1 MRNTPTLSDDP
12 GKPAYI
18 DIGSLIA
25 GRLLIQA
32 ASGGGKSR
40 TIRRLLEQTH
50 GYCQHV
56 VIDVEGE
63 FHTLREQYDYILAGK
78 DGEAPADLTSAPM
91 LARTLLELG
100 VSAIVDIYELGEK
113 REAFVAKFLHAF
125 VNAPRELW
133 HPCLVIVDE
142 ASTLCPEGSKSDC
155 ARAVRD
161 LMTLGRKR
169 GFAGVLA
176 TQRIAP
182 LDKTAAAQ
190 CQNKLVGLTT
200 LDIDIDRA
208 VRELGIA
215 HKKSIGP
222 MLKTLRP
229 GQFFVQGPA
238 FQIDRAGGEELVQ
251 IGNVRTTHP
260 TAGQPSPP
268 PTPTPAT
275 IKKMLNR
282 LREIPAEAAAEE
294 QTVAALRTRVAELE
308 RQLKDVAATRTQ
320 TKYDEMERT
329 ARELEQRVATLQR
342 ERDALMHQRDNLG
355 AKAAHF
361 ASALREEAEAFSAF
375 VNEQRQ
381 NIDVVAAGPR
391 KRGEASE
398 HDGRHPKHASD
409 RPRLD
414 SAAVDAPTP
423 ATTANGLSKMERA
436 ILTALAQHPSGLTRK
451 QVLVHTGYAN
461 SGSTVSALATLR
473 KHAWIHGSGELAI
486 TSLGYK
492 VLGSYTPLPTG
503 EKLFEYVLASGK
515 LAHMEAKILA
525 AVRRFDRGRWAAR
538 KDILINCNYKS
549 SGSTVSAFARLVTLG
564 YLVPGS
570 AGHVRA
576 AEELYD
582 P

>member
-1 MRNTPTLSDDP
+1 MRNTPSLSDDP
-12 GKPAYI
+12 DKPAYI
-18 DIGSLIA
+18 DIGNLIA

-63 FHTLREQYDYILAGK
+63 FHTLRERYDYILAGK
-78 DGEAPADLTSAPM
+78 DGDAPADVTSAPM

-100 VSAIVDIYELGEK
+100 VSAIIDIYELGEK

-125 VNAPRELW
+125 VNAPRAMW

-142 ASTLCPEGSKSDC
+142 ASTLCPDGSRTDC
-155 ARAVRD
+155 AKAVRD

-176 TQRIAP
+176 TQRLAP
-182 LDKTAAAQ
+182 LDKTAAAM

-200 LDIDIDRA
+200 LDIDIERA
-208 VRELGIA
+208 ARELGIE
-215 HKKSIGP
+215 HKKSIVP
-222 MLKTLRP
+222 RLRTLRP

-251 IGNVRTTHP
+251 IGDVRTTHP
-260 TAGQPSPP
+260 TAGEPSPP

-275 IKKMLNR
+275 LKKMLQR

-294 QTVAALRTRVAELE
+294 QTVTALRARVADLE
-308 RQLKDVAATRTQ
+308 QQLTVPLVADRYKA
-320 TKYDEMERT
+320 MENT
-329 ARELEQRVATLQR
+329 ARELEQRVIDLQR
-342 ERDALMHQRDNLG
+342 ERDALRHRHDLLV
-355 AKAAHF
+355 AKAKDF
-361 ASALREEAEAFSAF
+361 AAGLHDEASVF
-375 VNEQRQ
+375 VFYVQ
-381 NIDVVAAGPR
+381 NQQPIDVVAAGPHV
-391 KRGEASE
+391 RGEASG
-398 HDGRHPKHASD
+398 HDGRQPSKNASD
-409 RPRLD
+409 RPRLH

-423 ATTANGLSKMERA
+423 ATTANGIPKMERA

-451 QVLVHTGYAN
+451 QVLVHTGYSN
-461 SGSTVSALATLR
+461 SGSTVTAFAALSKSR
-473 KHAWIHGSGELAI
+473 WIEGSGTVVI

-492 VLGSYTPLPTG
+492 ALGSYTPLPTG
-503 EKLFEYVLASGK
+503 RKLLEYVLDSGK
-515 LAHMEAKILA
+515 LSKMEAAILS
-525 AVRRFDRGRWAAR
+525 AVRRFDRGQWAAR
-538 KDILINCNYKS
+538 KSILLNCNYQP
-549 SGSTVSAFARLVTLG
+549 SGSAVTAFARLVTLG

-570 AGHVRA
+570 AGAIRA